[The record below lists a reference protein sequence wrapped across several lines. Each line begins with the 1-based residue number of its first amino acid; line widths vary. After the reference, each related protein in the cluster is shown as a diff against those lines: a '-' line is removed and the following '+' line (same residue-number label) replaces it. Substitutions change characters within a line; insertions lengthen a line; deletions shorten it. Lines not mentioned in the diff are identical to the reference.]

1 MLVSLQFVFISRHRA
16 AAGMITGDVA
26 VTGGMMEQ
34 SDRQSAED
42 PLPSVLWGLDPVH
55 GVFAKLYIQDILQLK
70 NSLHVPGIFFY
81 GTHPISRVDI
91 LGTVV
96 QRLEKEKFYA
106 FGVDDGTGV
115 ISCVYWKKQMPAQ
128 VTKTASPPGGLNLRQ
143 QLSRL
148 AGLEEDKRR
157 VELGDVVRVRGRV
170 REYREQREVSSISL
184 VKVSDPVFAAQIS
197 RMLELP
203 HLYRSFY
210 DKTFRIPKDGC
221 EADEHGA
228 LILSLQSKIKQFL
241 AQNQVKN
248 FYQRE
253 LETIDSLS
261 CIARRDREG
270 QCDQDSALSPAE
282 TLTQEPISSPCVSRQ
297 IHATFQEAVSA
308 LQEEGVIFQKVAGPN
323 ELYLV
328 TDEEKQLHNVTLEII
343 RDDCTQPK
351 YIERGCPFRH
361 ILNCVRQCYGAGVT
375 EATLQRLLDSMECC
389 SQIVSTMDRF
399 YTAC

>member
-1 MLVSLQFVFISRHRA
+1 
-16 AAGMITGDVA
+16 
-26 VTGGMMEQ
+26 MMAQ

-55 GVFAKLYIQDILQLK
+55 VVFAKLYIQDILQLK

-96 QRLEKEKFYA
+96 QKQEKEKFYT

-115 ISCVYWKKQMPAQ
+115 ISCLFWKKQGPAQ
-128 VTKTASPPGGLNLRQ
+128 VTKPASPTRGLNLRQ

-170 REYREQREVSSISL
+170 REYREQREISSFSL

-210 DKTFRIPKDGC
+210 DKPFRIPKDGC

-228 LILSLQSKIKQFL
+228 LVLSLQSKIKQFL
-241 AQNQVKN
+241 AQSQEKN

-261 CIARRDREG
+261 CIARPDG
-270 QCDQDSALSPAE
+270 QDSAQSPAE
-282 TLTQEPISSPCVSRQ
+282 TLTQEPISTPCVSTQ
-297 IHATFQEAVSA
+297 IHATFQEALSA

-328 TDEEKQLHNVTLEII
+328 TDEEKQLHKVTLEII
-343 RDDCTQPK
+343 RDVSTQPK
-351 YIERGCPFRH
+351 YIERGCHFLH

-375 EATLQRLLDSMECC
+375 EATLQRLLDRLECG
-389 SQIVSTMDRF
+389 SEIVSTMDRY

>member
-1 MLVSLQFVFISRHRA
+1 
-16 AAGMITGDVA
+16 MITGDVE
-26 VTGGMMEQ
+26 VTEGMMAQ

-96 QRLEKEKFYA
+96 QRQEKEKFYA

-128 VTKTASPPGGLNLRQ
+128 VTKT
-143 QLSRL
+143 
-148 AGLEEDKRR
+148 
-157 VELGDVVRVRGRV
+157 
-170 REYREQREVSSISL
+170 

-221 EADEHGA
+221 EADEQGA

-261 CIARRDREG
+261 CIARHDREG

-308 LQEEGVIFQKVAGPN
+308 LQEEGVIFQKVTGPN

-328 TDEEKQLHNVTLEII
+328 TDEEKQLHNVALEII

-375 EATLQRLLDSMECC
+375 EATLQRLLDMLECG

>member
-1 MLVSLQFVFISRHRA
+1 
-16 AAGMITGDVA
+16 MITGDVE
-26 VTGGMMEQ
+26 VTEGMMAQ

-70 NSLHVPGIFFY
+70 NSLHVP
-81 GTHPISRVDI
+81 
-91 LGTVV
+91 
-96 QRLEKEKFYA
+96 
-106 FGVDDGTGV
+106 VDDGTGV

-221 EADEHGA
+221 EADEQGA

-261 CIARRDREG
+261 CIARHDREG

-308 LQEEGVIFQKVAGPN
+308 LQEEGVIFQKVTGPN

-328 TDEEKQLHNVTLEII
+328 TDEEKQLHNVALEII

-375 EATLQRLLDSMECC
+375 EATLQRLLDMLECG